1 MRIRM
6 TTLSRTERNLLKGF
20 RRLPEEEKEEILEML
35 SIKLQKSQKA
45 RWTTVR
51 SSRSANGQRHNFSDV
66 IPSGI
71 CV

>member
-1 MRIRM
+1 MKIITM
-6 TTLSRTERNLLKGF
+6 TISRTERKLLKGF
-20 RRLPEEEKEEILEML
+20 RRLPEEEKEEIMEML

-51 SSRSANGQRHNFSDV
+51 SSHSANGQRHNFSDV
-66 IPSGI
+66 IPSGV